1 MVCTSDCWD
10 AMNLDNV
17 TVELRPRTEW
27 EAADLGARMVR
38 RDVRTIYATWF
49 AITLPLFALACAV
62 IWFSSFP
69 GLASIGY
76 WWLEP
81 LTDGAILHIIS
92 RRLFGEQTGVIATL
106 RETPRLALRNVIF
119 LLPPYRF
126 HFARSVAIPITQLE
140 GLRGARR
147 RARAGILNSRIMN
160 FGTGVTVAYQHLFL
174 ALYFG
179 VMLIVFALIPTTY
192 QDSIGMDW
200 FDGVI
205 GESTRSAYLA
215 QLTLLYIAQ
224 SALHPWFVGA
234 GFGLYINC
242 RTQLEAWDIEVSFR
256 RMVNRRGMGTA
267 LAILLLLPIALP
279 DTASAQE
286 DEPVY
291 TDTGF
296 VGFWEAGEVDTAV
309 KNVFQKEALSTHDD
323 VTVWKS
329 KNPKTEAEK
338 VDGPDLNFG
347 FLENIGR
354 VLAFLV
360 EIWLWLLV
368 AGLLLLLYK
377 TRDIWLPHLTPRT
390 VHKTRQRVI
399 LSSGEITAEQLPD
412 DVPAEVHRLW
422 NDGHKREALS
432 LLFRGSVF
440 YLVTQHGVRVP
451 PSATE
456 GACVDAVARQSN
468 KELSAYFEKVV
479 MAWVLFAYGS
489 REPGDATMQTL
500 CNDWSRHYGESQG

>member
-1 MVCTSDCWD
+1 
-10 AMNLDNV
+10 MNLDNV

-38 RDVRTIYATWF
+38 RDARTIYATWF
-49 AITLPLFALACAV
+49 ALTLPLFALACAV

-92 RRLFGEQTGVIATL
+92 RRLFGEKAGIIATL
-106 RETPRLALRNVIF
+106 RETPRLAWRNVIF

-126 HFARSVAIPITQLE
+126 HFARSVAVPITQLE

-147 RARAGILNSRIMN
+147 RARARILNSRIMN
-160 FGTGVTVAYQHLFL
+160 FGTGVTVAYEHLFL

-200 FDGVI
+200 IDGVF
-205 GESTRSAYLA
+205 GESTRSAYLV
-215 QLTLLYIAQ
+215 QLTFLYIAQ

-256 RMVNRRGMGTA
+256 RMVNRRGIGA
-267 LAILLLLPIALP
+267 AIAILLLAPIVLP
-279 DTASAQE
+279 DTALAQE

-291 TDTGF
+291 HDTGF
-296 VGFWEAGEVDTAV
+296 VGYWEDEEVDAAV
-309 KNVFQKEALSTHDD
+309 TTVFEKEALSTDKD
-323 VTVWKS
+323 VSVWQS
-329 KNPKTEAEK
+329 KNPKAEPEEE
-338 VDGPDLNFG
+338 DAPDLSFG
-347 FLENIGR
+347 FLERVGR

-368 AGLLLLLYK
+368 AGLMLLLYK
-377 TRDIWLPHLTPRT
+377 TRDLWLPYLEPRAT
-390 VHKTRQRVI
+390 LGTRQRVI

-412 DVPAEVHRLW
+412 DVPAEVSRLW
-422 NDGHKREALS
+422 GEGHKREALS

-440 YLVTQHGVRVP
+440 YLVTQHGIRVP

-456 GACVDAVARQSN
+456 GACVDAVIRQSN
-468 KELSAYFEKVV
+468 KELSAHFEAVV
-479 MAWVLFAYGS
+479 TAWVLFAYGS
-489 REPGDATMQTL
+489 REPMEGTLQTL
-500 CNDWSRHYGESQG
+500 CADWSRYYGESQS